1 MGAEEWGPNPEVIV
15 YDPQMSLNGYHAG
28 TFNGYRGTIIEIND
42 AKTKYTIEL
51 QRQLI
56 EADWEYKFPQFPAD
70 TPRLEMYRSHP
81 MGYKND
87 DRVKIGGK
95 VISTKLSKSK
105 REPSLYTIKLDR
117 RFRPRGQKPQQPK
130 SGPRKSRSRKPRSTK
145 PPTAAELIVI
155 RAKMT
160 LGVSPE
166 ATVREIK
173 KAYNKL
179 ALKWHPD
186 RCKSTPKNTYKQRKK
201 EYEANIKTINEAYDA
216 LGDKVIQPHR
226 NNSL

>member
-70 TPRLEMYRSHP
+70 TPRLEMYWSHP

-117 RFRPRGQKPQQPK
+117 R
-130 SGPRKSRSRKPRSTK
+130 KSRSRKPRSTK

-166 ATVREIK
+166 ATEREIK